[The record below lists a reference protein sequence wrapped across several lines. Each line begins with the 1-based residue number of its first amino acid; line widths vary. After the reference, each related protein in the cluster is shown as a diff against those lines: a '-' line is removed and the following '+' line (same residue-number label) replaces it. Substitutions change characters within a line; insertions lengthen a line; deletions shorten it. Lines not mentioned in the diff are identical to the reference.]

1 MSKWKR
7 ELQKQRQAIQEEN
20 SSVTS
25 INSFLS
31 MTKTMAMHQVFLV
44 RYWPKKKTTTIKK
57 TNKTNR
63 KNKIKTKK
71 QTKKRQ
77 ENPKKPRRT
86 YSQQ

>member
-57 TNKTNR
+57 TNKTNKKNQD
-63 KNKIKTKK
+63 KNKETNKK
-71 QTKKRQ
+71 KARK
-77 ENPKKPRRT
+77 PKKT
-86 YSQQ
+86 